1 MIHLLLSVFRSLSSV
16 FRSPSS
22 AFRSPSSM
30 LKRAFDLVGAL
41 LALIALSPV
50 FLITAI
56 LIKLDSPGP
65 VLYVAERIGRDG
77 KPFKMYKFR
86 TMVTDAARLGPAIT
100 YSDDPRITR
109 MGRFLRRTHID
120 EWPQFLNVLRGD
132 MSFVGPRPEA
142 PTYVEHYTPQQRE
155 VLKARPG
162 MTGLAQVQYMQHEAA
177 MLALWNTNYSAG
189 LALSSNY
196 STGLDATTLDEVY
209 LNEILPQKLELDVQ
223 YIQNQSI
230 LLDIKLLIQTLF
242 ITLIKRSGDDN

>member
-1 MIHLLLSVFRSLSSV
+1 
-16 FRSPSS
+16 
-22 AFRSPSSM
+22 M
-30 LKRAFDLVGAL
+30 LKQAFDLIGSL
-41 LALIALSPV
+41 FALIALSPV
-50 FLITAI
+50 FFITAI
-56 LIKLDSPGP
+56 LIKLDSSGP
-65 VLYVAERIGRDG
+65 VLHVAERIGKNG

-162 MTGLAQVQYMQHEAA
+162 MTGLAQVQYMQNEAA
-177 MLALWNTNYSAG
+177 M
-189 LALSSNY
+189 
-196 STGLDATTLDEVY
+196 LDATTLDEVY